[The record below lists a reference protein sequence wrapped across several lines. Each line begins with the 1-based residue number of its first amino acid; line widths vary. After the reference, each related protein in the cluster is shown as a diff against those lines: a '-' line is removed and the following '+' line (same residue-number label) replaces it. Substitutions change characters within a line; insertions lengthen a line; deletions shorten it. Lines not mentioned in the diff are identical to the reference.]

1 MFCVFLFF
9 YAQIYFSY
17 VLANFPK
24 IENILAFRGK
34 FFFGVQDKKKHQNF
48 TIFVHKMFAGY
59 IVL

>member
-1 MFCVFLFF
+1 MSFQPNLCFVFFF

-34 FFFGVQDKKKHQNF
+34 FFFGIQDKKTPEFHHF
-48 TIFVHKMFAGY
+48 RP
-59 IVL
+59 